1 MNIWGLWVAHPR
13 ALGQVSRCRHM
24 FPPRAES
31 LKSDQKADRYP
42 PPPNIIVLVLLC
54 WSLLGSRCWVGLLM
68 AFPPAAYIKLPGLVK
83 ASQQRGRT
91 NKISLWFRCAVFSEN
106 RILPSRS
113 GGWPRSIA
121 CVVLGF
127 SQDIPDWKNN
137 KNKKN
142 WGRYLIPVTGA
153 FVNLRFLGRVLFSVW
168 DNPN

>member
-1 MNIWGLWVAHPR
+1 MNIWGLWVAHPW
-13 ALGQVSRCRHM
+13 ALGQVYRCRHM
-24 FPPRAES
+24 FPPERRA
-31 LKSDQKADRYP
+31 LNPIRRQTVTR
-42 PPPNIIVLVLLC
+42 PPNIIVLVLLC

-68 AFPPAAYIKLPGLVK
+68 AFPLAAYIKLPGLVK

-91 NKISLWFRCAVFSEN
+91 NKISLCFRCAVFSEN

-137 KNKKN
+137 KNKKIE
-142 WGRYLIPVTGA
+142 GDISYLS
-153 FVNLRFLGRVLFSVW
+153 LGLL
-168 DNPN
+168 